1 MKKVAIIGGGT
12 GISTIIKGIK
22 KHNSNISAI
31 VSMADDGGGSG
42 ILRNDLGMLPPGD
55 VRNCLVALAS
65 TEGTME
71 KLLQYRFKNG
81 TLKGQN
87 FGNILI
93 AALYEIYGGFDKAL
107 NELENVLS
115 ISGKVVPVTYEN
127 IHLVAEFENEDK
139 CIGESIIPNMAYKL
153 DTKIKKIG
161 LFPKTPSA
169 NKDALKVIEEA
180 DLIILGPGSLYT
192 SIIPNLLVR
201 GIPEAIMKSEAK
213 KIYIQNI
220 MTELGETLD
229 FAVKDHIRAIIDH
242 SCEGI
247 LDAVLINNA
256 EVSEDMKHKYIQVSK
271 STEIK
276 LEEADFE
283 YLKENNIEIISGD
296 FLQEEISVRHDGEK
310 IALVLKKLSLL

>member
-1 MKKVAIIGGGT
+1 MIGGGT

-22 KHNSNISAI
+22 KYNSNISAI

-42 ILRNDLGMLPPGD
+42 ILRDDLGMLPPGD

-139 CIGESIIPNMAYKL
+139 CIGESIIPKMAYKL
-153 DTKIKKIG
+153 DTKIKRIG
-161 LFPKTPSA
+161 FFPATPLA
-169 NKDALKVIEEA
+169 NRDALKAIEEA

-192 SIIPNLLVR
+192 SVIPNLLVK
-201 GIPEAIMKSEAK
+201 GILESIVKSDAK

-229 FAVKDHIRAIIDH
+229 FKVRDHIKALIAH
-242 SCEGI
+242 SCDGI
-247 LDAVLINNA
+247 VDAVLINDE
-256 EVSEDMKHKYIQVSK
+256 EVSENMKHKYIQTSK

-276 LEEADFE
+276 IEDEDFD
-283 YLKENNIEIISGD
+283 YLKENNIEVIRGN
-296 FLQEEISVRHDGEK
+296 FLQEGISVRHDGEK
-310 IALVLKKLSLL
+310 IALVLKKFSLL